1 MKIKNRLDYLLNG
14 NLVINIKDLTSLLTP
29 NLLSL
34 ECVFS
39 VSIHYIKY
47 IVTKSS
53 NHVSIDRTDND
64 EVYLYLFL
72 DNVRGQIEERKR
84 IKYLV
89 FASTGKNKDALKNY
103 TKLWEETKRKFE
115 VLNDDEPIKYRKEFM
130 DIRFKLEDDLTLGK
144 TFSIVGMIIVVTSVL
159 EKKDKYYP
167 KFFFHECEYELQ
179 KCCGTKKLMFQ
190 KELTLTEQ
198 IHQKN
203 VCFVIIGTLKILDLI
218 FNQIYLTNV
227 KMF

>member
-53 NHVSIDRTDND
+53 NRVSIDRTDND

-72 DNVRGQIEERKR
+72 DNVRG
-84 IKYLV
+84 
-89 FASTGKNKDALKNY
+89 
-103 TKLWEETKRKFE
+103 
-115 VLNDDEPIKYRKEFM
+115 
-130 DIRFKLEDDLTLGK
+130 
-144 TFSIVGMIIVVTSVL
+144 
-159 EKKDKYYP
+159 
-167 KFFFHECEYELQ
+167 
-179 KCCGTKKLMFQ
+179 
-190 KELTLTEQ
+190 
-198 IHQKN
+198 
-203 VCFVIIGTLKILDLI
+203 
-218 FNQIYLTNV
+218 
-227 KMF
+227 